1 VLGRRAT
8 PRPRFRHDARVSTRA
23 SAGTILQVGT
33 GRFLRGFVAAF
44 ASEAADAPRIIA
56 VETTGSGMAARLA
69 AQGSAYHLVVRGLV
83 DGRPVERVT
92 RISAIDRTIDA
103 RADWP
108 AVLAAACDPDL
119 RAIVSNVTEAG
130 YVTDPDPATPPATGA
145 YPGKLLALLLARD
158 AAGLAPVPVLPCEL
172 VERNGERLR
181 SLVLEEAARQ
191 GTDPVTVARIDRAT
205 PWGVTLVD
213 RIVTTPLLP
222 LPDGTDDPLAVAAEP
237 FASWHVAL
245 PAAVPL
251 PILHPAIARVADV
264 GPFALRKIRI
274 LNGAHTA
281 LVARCRGTGIE
292 LVREAMADPA
302 IAAWLEALL
311 LDEIVPAL
319 GDRVEDG
326 AGFARS
332 VLERFRNPYLDH
344 RLADIALHH
353 ETKLAT
359 RLIPTLADHRER
371 LGREPVRLAALLDTE
386 GVSG

>member
-1 VLGRRAT
+1 
-8 PRPRFRHDARVSTRA
+8 
-23 SAGTILQVGT
+23 
-33 GRFLRGFVAAF
+33 
-44 ASEAADAPRIIA
+44 
-56 VETTGSGMAARLA
+56 M
-69 AQGSAYHLVVRGLV
+69 
-83 DGRPVERVT
+83 
-92 RISAIDRTIDA
+92 
-103 RADWP
+103 
-108 AVLAAACDPDL
+108 
-119 RAIVSNVTEAG
+119 SNVTEAG
-130 YVTDPDPATPPATGA
+130 YAIDPDPATPPATGA

-158 AAGLAPVPVLPCEL
+158 GAGLPPVPVLPCEL

-181 SLVLEEAARQ
+181 ALVLEEAVRR
-191 GTDPVTVARIDRAT
+191 GTDPVTVARIDGTT

-245 PAAVPL
+245 PAAAPL
-251 PILHPAIARVADV
+251 PILHPAIVRVADV

-281 LVARCRGTGIE
+281 LVARCRGTGIV

-319 GDRVEDG
+319 GDRIEDG

-332 VLERFRNPYLDH
+332 VLERFRNPFLDH

-371 LGREPVRLAALLDTE
+371 LGREPVRLAALLATE